1 MTSQPMTASDPP
13 AAVRVSWFF
22 MLIIALAQIQM
33 GFNVNGITVSIG
45 GIVDE
50 FVTSPSTVSTALVV
64 YSLAVAGTVMLG
76 AKLGQR
82 FGARLAFQIGVVGHG
97 AAMFIMAT
105 APDPSAMIVAQAIA
119 GIAAALLVPALV
131 VMIAAHYSGAQQ
143 VQAIGNLQA
152 AQAIAGVLAFLIA
165 GWLSTAF
172 TWRLS
177 FGLIVVLAIVVFLL
191 SFRLKNV
198 APQPS
203 VRIDGLGALLAA
215 VSILLI
221 SFGFNNLNSWGF
233 IAATPN
239 APFDI
244 FGMSPV
250 PLMLVFGIFLAQAFF
265 YWSHQR
271 ALQKKQPLLAL
282 EVLDSKV
289 ERASIV
295 ALLVIGALGPAV
307 NFLVPLYIQIV
318 QGRTGLETAI
328 AIIPY
333 SLSIFIA
340 AFLSV
345 RLFPRFTT
353 RVLGRTGFIVV
364 AVGLAILAVVVQN
377 AWATLFVILA
387 LIVVGLGEGMLLTLM
402 FNVMVKSAPQ
412 ELAGDVGALRG
423 TANNL
428 STAVGTA
435 LAAVFAVT
443 ILSAVVTD
451 TLAEYPDIPDE
462 LIAQVDLDN
471 IDFVS
476 NDRLDEVLAETNAT
490 AEQIAVAQEINE
502 VARLQ
507 ALKISFLLLSGISL
521 LAIFPA
527 NGLPNKKMR
536 NITPE
541 TGSPAGAAPPEPK
554 MPGAQVKAQTV

>member
-1 MTSQPMTASDPP
+1 MSRPSVSGTDAP

-22 MLIIALAQIQM
+22 MLIVALAQIQM

-45 GIVDE
+45 GIVEE
-50 FVTSPSTVSTALVV
+50 FATSPSTVSTALVV

-76 AKLGQR
+76 AKLGKR
-82 FGARLAFQIGVVGHG
+82 YGARLAFQVGVVGHG
-97 AAMFIMAT
+97 IAMFIMAT
-105 APDPSAMIVAQAIA
+105 APDPTAMIVAQAIA

-143 VQAIGNLQA
+143 VQAIGFLQA
-152 AQAIAGVLAFLIA
+152 AQAIAGVLAFLVA

-177 FGLIVVLAIVVFLL
+177 FGLIVVMAAVVFLL

-203 VRIDGLGALLAA
+203 VRIDVLGAVLAA

-221 SFGFNNLNSWGF
+221 SLGFNNLNSWGF
-233 IAATPN
+233 IAATSN

-250 PLMLVFGIFLAQAFF
+250 PVMLVFGIFLAQAFF
-265 YWSHQR
+265 FWAHRR
-271 ALQKKQPLLAL
+271 AAQKKEPLLAL

-295 ALLVIGALGPAV
+295 ALLVIGGLGPAV

-318 QGRTGLETAI
+318 QGRTGMETAI
-328 AIIPY
+328 AVIPY
-333 SLSIFIA
+333 SLSIFVA

-353 RVLGRTGFIVV
+353 RALGLTGFTVV

-377 AWATLFVILA
+377 SWATLFVITA
-387 LIVVGLGEGMLLTLM
+387 LIVIGLGEGMLLTLM
-402 FNVMVKSAPQ
+402 FNVMVKSAPR

-435 LAAVFAVT
+435 LAAVLAVT
-443 ILSAVVTD
+443 ILSAVVTEAIIEHPE
-451 TLAEYPDIPDE
+451 LPEY
-462 LIAQVDLDN
+462 LIEKVNLDN

-490 AEQIAVAQEINE
+490 PAQVVAAQEVNE
-502 VARLQ
+502 VARLE
-507 ALKISFLLLSGISL
+507 ALRISFLLLSGISL

-536 NITPE
+536 YITPDPDA
-541 TGSPAGAAPPEPK
+541 PAGPVPPEP
-554 MPGAQVKAQTV
+554 PPVHAEAPSV